1 MDITLSIFGP
11 TTHGEDAARVAGNF
25 RAAGAN
31 SMLFFTSLYTG
42 YRLLQRRYPQ
52 KAIYSLE
59 TDRLFYAPDLD
70 LYGDCS
76 IKPQRSLDAPDIDY
90 VATLTKACRAEG
102 IAFSALVPI
111 CAAQRLVQ
119 ERPDLAVTNLYGAK
133 DRLFLCYNN

>member
-11 TTHGEDAARVAGNF
+11 TTHGEDASRVAANF

-42 YRLLQRRYPQ
+42 YRLLQRRYPHN
-52 KAIYSLE
+52 AIYSLE
-59 TDRLFYAPDLD
+59 TDRVFYAPDPAF
-70 LYGDCS
+70 YRDCA
-76 IKPQRSLDAPDIDY
+76 IKPQRSLDAANVDCLDSLS
-90 VATLTKACRAEG
+90 TACRREG

-119 ERPDLAVTNLYGAK
+119 DHPELAVVNLYGSR
-133 DRLFLCYNN
+133 DRLFL